1 MPDIFLPTLHSF
13 AMNNKFTGSWKELRF
28 CVEPNVAKLNKKEVD
43 FPNSSISVRYWYG
56 PFCMEKSEIKEEKTF
71 PMTEEGRLAIKS
83 WLEEKI

>member
-28 CVEPNVAKLNKKEVD
+28 CVEPKVAKINKKEVD
-43 FPNSSISVRYWYG
+43 FPNSSICVRYWYG

-71 PMTEEGRLAIKS
+71 PMTEEGRLSIKA